1 MCDTSVVGRPLV
13 HNLQSLVGGCVH
25 VHTEC
30 MRMRRAAMD
39 GKGNVIMPDSA
50 YTGFV
55 DATDGFDGGDG
66 QVMCVCVCGWCEAW
80 IVRGMDSRMHSC
92 AQILNSVCLYPYLHQ
107 VGVWTPNHST
117 LTLSVCMRLCNR
129 SA

>member
-1 MCDTSVVGRPLV
+1 
-13 HNLQSLVGGCVH
+13 
-25 VHTEC
+25 

-66 QVMCVCVCGWCEAW
+66 QVMYVCVWM
-80 IVRGMDSRMHSC
+80 VRGMDSARH
-92 AQILNSVCLYPYLHQ
+92 
-107 VGVWTPNHST
+107 G
-117 LTLSVCMRLCNR
+117 
-129 SA
+129 